1 VQMSFCHSKSR
12 FVKALVRYANGDVYQ
27 GLWKF
32 NLQDGEGK
40 YRCCNGNEHVGEWKH
55 GVISGKGVLVWANGK
70 RY

>member
-1 VQMSFCHSKSR
+1 
-12 FVKALVRYANGDVYQ
+12 
-27 GLWKF
+27 LWKF